1 MASETTPLLRE
12 TQDPEVRSDDTD
24 TASIDSGSSSSPS
37 IWSVLP
43 VLFIGKS
50 SVFVSQADTSLV
62 LATYAPIASEFN
74 DFDKA
79 SWLLSSYMLAMCV
92 AQPLYGKL
100 SDIFGRKTLLQVS
113 YALFAVGSGL
123 CGIARSM
130 GELIASRALQGV
142 GGAGMVC
149 LVSILITDI
158 CPMRDVASYRSY
170 INVVQTVGRS
180 SGGAIGGLL
189 ADTIGWRSTLAGQA
203 PITLIGMALV
213 AWKLHLPAGSRPDS
227 PDDSLHNTKGSY
239 TLVSKL
245 RRVDIGGALLL
256 STTILPIL
264 FVLDA
269 GGTEFA
275 WLSPTTLVL
284 LLVALLS
291 GLLFSLVETR
301 YAAEPIFPL
310 SLLSNRAVLVSY
322 LGLALQNA
330 SQTAVMFLTPL
341 YFQVAKGASTAE
353 AGTYMVPSVLGNTAG
368 GLATG
373 LLIRRYGRT
382 KSLLSF
388 SALSSGLCY
397 SLLLLVWTGR
407 NPGGWQSILVFPGGV
422 ATAMAHS
429 AIFVVVAAGVS
440 ETDMAIAGSGLYL
453 SGSFGGVAGICGVSA
468 LFQARVYRGLVHR
481 LLRSGIPRG
490 SEIMRRV
497 LGDVTSIWRQ
507 PEEIRNLVIAAYVDG
522 FRASFFLCL
531 AFAGICLVLSVL
543 SPEKRLV

>member
-12 TQDPEVRSDDTD
+12 TQDPEVTSDDTD
-24 TASIDSGSSSSPS
+24 TASTDSGS
-37 IWSVLP
+37 
-43 VLFIGKS
+43 S

-100 SDIFGRKTLLQVS
+100 SDIFGRKALLQVS

-123 CGIARSM
+123 CGISRSM

-213 AWKLHLPAGSRPDS
+213 AWKLHLPAESRTES
-227 PDDSLHNTKGSY
+227 PDDSLHNVKG

-245 RRVDIGGALLL
+245 RRVDVGGALLL

-291 GLLFSLVETR
+291 GLFFSLVETR

-310 SLLSNRAVLVSY
+310 RLLSNRAVLVSY

-382 KSLLSF
+382 KYLLF
-388 SALSSGLCY
+388 LSALSSMLCF

-429 AIFVVVAAGVS
+429 VVFVVVAAGVS
-440 ETDMAIAGSGLYL
+440 EADMAIAGSGLYL

-468 LFQARVYRGLVHR
+468 LFQAHVSRGLVHR
-481 LLRSGIPRG
+481 LIRPGIPRG
-490 SEIMRRV
+490 GEIMRRV

-507 PEEIRNLVIAAYVDG
+507 PEEIRNLVIDAYVDG
-522 FRASFFLCL
+522 FRASFVLCL
-531 AFAGICLVLSVL
+531 AFGGLCLVLSVL